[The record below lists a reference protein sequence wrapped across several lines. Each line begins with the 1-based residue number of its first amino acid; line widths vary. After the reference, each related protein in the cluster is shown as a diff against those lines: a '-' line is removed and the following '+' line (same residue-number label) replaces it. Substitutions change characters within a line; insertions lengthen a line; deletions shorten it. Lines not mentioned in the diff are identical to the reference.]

1 MREDQVKNGVTFLTH
16 PKVKDASMD
25 ERLTFLKNKGLTD
38 EEINE
43 AVKQAREKT
52 GEDSGDATNAAEA
65 AASPLPQPMYARP
78 PPPQEV
84 SKSLNFPVSSIF
96 RMI

>member
-25 ERLTFLKNKGLTD
+25 ERITFLKNKGLTD

-52 GEDSGDATNAAEA
+52 GDDGADGIGAKDA
-65 AASPLPQPMYARP
+65 PPPPMPQPMYAP
-78 PPPQEV
+78 PPQPQEV
-84 SKSLNFPVSSIF
+84 SRVCSSSSTQPLIV
-96 RMI
+96 